1 MIRPINPCVKGTMMK
16 HDIDKRWSEAAG
28 GGRLS
33 LPALALALAMIFAA
47 SCRSGPGAEPAQ
59 EPAAEPSAAVALE
72 EEVRDPGPLSGQPDL
87 PERPAGPARETVF
100 TLLYTTSVSG
110 ELTECG
116 G

>member
-1 MIRPINPCVKGTMMK
+1 MMK
-16 HDIDKRWSEAAG
+16 NDIDKRWSEAAG
-28 GGRLS
+28 GRIS
-33 LPALALALAMIFAA
+33 LPVLALALAMIFAA

-72 EEVRDPGPLSGQPDL
+72 DEVRDPGQLSGRPDL
-87 PERPAGPARETVF
+87 DRQSAELGRETAL

-110 ELTECG
+110 ELKECG